1 MENVLMTET
10 LKQTAQRL
18 WNKGRIDPDKGLYA
32 FGVNWVWRTPD
43 WIIRQLLSADRSIV
57 PRPLKAHLHEA
68 YAALAVLDG
77 SIVLDSPVDDGWR
90 KVSEHEPPTD
100 DSILACRQASGAQW
114 ILNYNTVK
122 RTWMIAGTNQSV
134 VFTHWKPLHQP
145 PKEAQ

>member
-1 MENVLMTET
+1 MTET
-10 LKQTAQRL
+10 LQQTAQRL
-18 WNKGRIDPDKGLYA
+18 MDYNNPRIDLKRKKLDGKSIMMFMEEARLYW
-32 FGVNWVWRTPD
+32 NPHRDENRTLNDVWKQMD
-43 WIIRQLLSADRSIV
+43 
-57 PRPLKAHLHEA
+57 EA

-77 SIVLDSPVDDGWR
+77 SIPVWR
-90 KVSEHEPPTD
+90 DVSEHEPPTD

>member
-1 MENVLMTET
+1 MTET

-18 WNKGRIDPDKGLYA
+18 LDEGRIDFERGTFYFIPPSVSIEANYDPDLFCIA
-32 FGVNWVWRTPD
+32 PSTRIEN
-43 WIIRQLLSADRSIV
+43 LLESGTADE
-57 PRPLKAHLHEA
+57 LNEA

-90 KVSEHEPPTD
+90 DVSEHEPPTD
-100 DSILACRQASGAQW
+100 DSILACRQAGGAQW

>member
-1 MENVLMTET
+1 MTET

-18 WNKGRIDPDKGLYA
+18 VDEGRIDFEKSLYA
-32 FGVNWVWRTPD
+32 FGVNWAWRTPD
-43 WIIRQLLSADRSIV
+43 WIIRQLLSADRSIL

-77 SIVLDSPVDDGWR
+77 SIPVWR
-90 KVSEHEPPTD
+90 DVSEQEPPTD
-100 DSILACRQASGAQW
+100 DSILACRQAGGAQW